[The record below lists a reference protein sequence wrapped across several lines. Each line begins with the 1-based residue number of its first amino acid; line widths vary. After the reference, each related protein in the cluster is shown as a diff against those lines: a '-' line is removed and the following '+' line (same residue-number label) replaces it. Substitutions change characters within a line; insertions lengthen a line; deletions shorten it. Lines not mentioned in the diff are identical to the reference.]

1 MIYVAFLQDF
11 VYTPDMEPININSFP
26 NNKKRKTE
34 SPGRRAGRIILRFLS
49 FMLVIIFLLAV
60 LLLTAIWVVSK
71 GPSPTA
77 QRMFV
82 LTVKETSAAG
92 FLADIFLSEEEIE
105 LILNPPDQNYEDDS
119 FQTDTTLISITPQR
133 PQFGGYETDENPNNN
148 NENDF
153 RDDDLPDI
161 ELHEVN
167 GIGYHGYM
175 LIVHDPKRV
184 YVGTLNSF
192 GEGRGWTVVEHVSR
206 HDALAGINGGGFYD
220 PEGRGSGGTPEG
232 IVISDGVFKWGANGG
247 SACVMGFDEDGI
259 LHVGYMTPATAR
271 NLGLQEALSFG
282 PPLIING
289 TPQNVPHSGVNP
301 RTGIGQRADGAVLL
315 LVVDGRQIDSVGA
328 TYRNLVDIFLEFDAV
343 NAGNLDGGSST
354 LMVYEDE
361 VVNSGPTMINNR
373 RMPTTFLVKRPDEG

>member
-1 MIYVAFLQDF
+1 
-11 VYTPDMEPININSFP
+11 MEPV
-26 NNKKRKTE
+26 NNNRNHSRYAAQKPK
-34 SPGRRAGRIILRFLS
+34 SPGRRVGTIALRFLS
-49 FMLVIIFLLAV
+49 FLLVIIVLLVA

-92 FLADIFLSEEEIE
+92 FLADIFLSAEEVDM
-105 LILNPPDQNYEDDS
+105 ILNPPDRDDEDDS
-119 FQTDTTLISITPQR
+119 FQTDTTLISIPSQR
-133 PQFGGYETDENPNNN
+133 AQFSGYETNTDPGNDNDNNVQP
-148 NENDF
+148 
-153 RDDDLPDI
+153 DDIPDI
-161 ELHEVN
+161 EIHEVN
-167 GIGYHGYM
+167 GIGYRGYM

-192 GEGRGWTVVEHVSR
+192 GEGRGWTVIEHVSR
-206 HDALAGINGGGFYD
+206 HDAIAGINGGGFYD
-220 PEGRGSGGTPEG
+220 PEGRGSGGMPEG
-232 IVISDGVFKWGANGG
+232 IVINDGVFKHG
-247 SACVMGFDEDGI
+247 SGSGTVCVMGFDEEGI
-259 LHVGYMTPATAR
+259 LHVGNMTAATAR

-282 PPLIING
+282 PALIING

-301 RTGIGQRADGAVLL
+301 RTAIGQRADGAVLM

-354 LMVYEDE
+354 LMVYDGE
-361 VVNSGPTMINNR
+361 VVNSGPTMIHNR
-373 RMPTTFLVKRPDEG
+373 RMPTTFLVRRTDEG